1 MTYVAHLITVFC
13 IAALLSLSA
22 NLVVGYCGLVS
33 LAQAAFFALGAYAYA
48 VALVAWNLPFGV
60 AVLLA
65 IFISAIVSVLL
76 GMSADRFKGDQFLL
90 VSLVL
95 QVLVFSILRNWA
107 APNAPVGSWS
117 NLTNGPY
124 GIEGVPRHSMG
135 GMSFDQEW
143 ARAIFAV
150 AVLGVA
156 SALSWV
162 ALSSPF
168 GRLLKSM
175 RDDEWVTKSL
185 GKNVPSVRRQAFGL
199 SGVFAGAAGVL
210 YAMHMTYVDP
220 SIGSLNESILV
231 LGMLIIGGSGNRV
244 LGPVCGAFVFVA
256 LPEILRLLD
265 VKWVDP
271 SNARLLIFGLLLV
284 IMIHL
289 RPQGIAGDYRLK

>member
-1 MTYVAHLITVFC
+1 MTYLAHLITIFC
-13 IAALLSLSA
+13 IAGLLSLSA

-48 VALVAWNLPFGV
+48 VALVAWNWPFGV
-60 AVLLA
+60 AVLFA

-76 GMSADRFKGDQFLL
+76 GMSSDRFKGDQFLL

-95 QVLVFSILRNWA
+95 QVLVFSIVRNWVA
-107 APNAPVGSWS
+107 SDAPVGSWS

-124 GIEGVPRHSMG
+124 GIKGVPRYSVM

-143 ARAIFAV
+143 VRAVFRVAILAV
-150 AVLGVA
+150 ASV
-156 SALSWV
+156 LSWV
-162 ALSSPF
+162 VLSSPF

-175 RDDEWVTKSL
+175 RDDEWVAKSL

-199 SGVFAGAAGVL
+199 SGVLAGAAGIL
-210 YAMHMTYVDP
+210 YTMHMTYVDP
-220 SIGSLNESILV
+220 SIGSLDESILV
-231 LGMLIIGGSGNRV
+231 LSMLIIGGSGNRV
-244 LGPVCGAFVFVA
+244 LGPLCGAFVFVS

-265 VKWVDP
+265 VRWIDP
-271 SNARLLIFGLLLV
+271 SNARRLIFGLLPV